1 MASELGSKKCQTFN
15 SETEVLRRPIT
26 LTQKIIHAN
35 YQVKRL
41 KLQVICLQILSTCN
55 EFKEKNYSVQL
66 LKKNQ

>member
-15 SETEVLRRPIT
+15 SETEVLRRPKT
-26 LTQKIIHAN
+26 LTQKTIYAN

-41 KLQVICLQILSTCN
+41 KLQVIGLQILNTYN
-55 EFKEKNYSVQL
+55 EFKGKNSVQL

>member
-26 LTQKIIHAN
+26 LTQKTIHAN
-35 YQVKRL
+35 YQVKRF
-41 KLQVICLQILSTCN
+41 KLQVIGLQILNTYN
-55 EFKEKNYSVQL
+55 EFKEKNSVQL

>member
-15 SETEVLRRPIT
+15 SETEVSRRPIT
-26 LTQKIIHAN
+26 LTQKTIYAI

-41 KLQVICLQILSTCN
+41 KLQVIGLQILNTYN
-55 EFKEKNYSVQL
+55 EFKGKNSVQL